1 MRKPLLIA
9 MLAFLSIPSLAAAQT
24 TAPPAEQKRWGVI
37 ATFTPMWKANQALQ
51 QGLFWSDPEDDSTP
65 LFEGNEFT
73 IGFARGSERG
83 GDWGVSYV
91 RKALKDF
98 TQTTTYGPDS
108 FCPAPNN
115 CQTYTSTS
123 VRSTHDVIVEGVE
136 VHFFIPFARLAN
148 ERVQL
153 GINVGGGMG
162 FSKGTFTETQTDTLT
177 STLPPS
183 TQIDTYTS
191 EGDVAG
197 EIVGQIVPLVKAEF
211 QASFRVAR
219 GLKINANIGMN
230 APSAFAFRIGVL
242 YLFGA
247 K

>member
-9 MLAFLSIPSLAAAQT
+9 MLAFLSIPSLVEAQT
-24 TAPPAEQKRWGVI
+24 TPAPAEQKRWGVI
-37 ATFTPMWKANQALQ
+37 GSFTPLWKANQALQ

-73 IGFARGSERG
+73 IGFARGSQRG

-98 TQTTTYGPDS
+98 TQTSTYGPDT
-108 FCPAPNN
+108 FCPTPTN
-115 CQTYTSTS
+115 CQTYSSTSTL
-123 VRSTHDVIVEGVE
+123 STHDVIVDGVE
-136 VHFFIPFARLAN
+136 VHFFIPFARLAK

-153 GINVGGGMG
+153 GINVGGGVG
-162 FSKGTFTETQTDTLT
+162 FSKGTFTETITDTFT
-177 STLPPS
+177 STQPPS
-183 TQIDTYTS
+183 TQSETYTND
-191 EGDVAG
+191 GDVAG

-211 QASFRVAR
+211 QASFVVAR
-219 GLKINANIGMN
+219 GLKLNANVGMN
-230 APSAFAFRIGVL
+230 APSAFSFRIGVL